1 MGSKDSKEEYMMNI
15 AKGGISW
22 IASSLGFFVLFCIGS
37 LIVTNVLQSAM
48 VFLSF
53 CTGFFFI
60 LLIIFFRDPD
70 RTIGN
75 DVIACAD
82 GMIREVKSISDPDI
96 GNAWFISTFMN
107 IYHVHVNRM
116 PVSGTIKDIMHH
128 SGSHLPAFKKESDR
142 NERVVILVE
151 TVKGPVKIVLI
162 AGTLARRIVT
172 YIKKGDKVKKG
183 DKISLIR
190 LGSRVDIYLS
200 KEMDLRVLVNKK
212 DKVKA
217 GGSTLAAPYA

>member
-1 MGSKDSKEEYMMNI
+1 MGSKDNKEEYMMTI

-22 IASSLGFFVLFCIGS
+22 IASSLIFFVFFCICS
-37 LIVTNVLQSAM
+37 VITTNGLQSVM
-48 VFLSF
+48 FFLSF
-53 CTGFFFI
+53 CSGVFFI

-70 RTIGN
+70 RTIGK

-82 GMIREVKSISDPDI
+82 GIIREVKSISDPDI
-96 GNAWFISTFMN
+96 GTAWFISTFMN

-116 PVSGTIKDIMHH
+116 PISGTITHIMHH

-190 LGSRVDIYLS
+190 LGSRVDIYLA
-200 KEMDLRVLVNKK
+200 KEMDLTVLVNKK

-217 GGSTLAAPYA
+217 GGSTLAAPNA